1 MNWYDYGARHYDA
14 ALGRWHAKDPS
25 SEKYYGV
32 SPYTYC
38 INNPAKLID
47 INGEDS
53 YEYNVATRQLT
64 WINDVGGSKK
74 QTIDFVKD
82 NKFINSAEV
91 NGENAYVY
99 ALKDAF
105 VVTNFDAH
113 FDDQGYNAISGYEYS
128 LDDFK
133 MRNEI
138 LKDPNPIG
146 SYILESERNHVA
158 EPITR
163 RDAEMTYGH
172 SLMGLMTLSRAMDTA
187 LNLVDTGAG
196 STRKMK
202 GYSSSQTLLR
212 TTPSGQ
218 NTKNSWNLFLK
229 ANKGKYRGPNWEKR
243 AKNDYFNSSY
253 YKRK

>member
-1 MNWYDYGARHYDA
+1 
-14 ALGRWHAKDPS
+14 
-25 SEKYYGV
+25 
-32 SPYTYC
+32 
-38 INNPAKLID
+38 
-47 INGEDS
+47 
-53 YEYNVATRQLT
+53 
-64 WINDVGGSKK
+64 
-74 QTIDFVKD
+74 
-82 NKFINSAEV
+82 
-91 NGENAYVY
+91 
-99 ALKDAF
+99 
-105 VVTNFDAH
+105 
-113 FDDQGYNAISGYEYS
+113 
-128 LDDFK
+128 

-229 ANKGKYRGPNWEKR
+229 ANKGKYRGPIGKSELKMIISIHHIIKENETNLSFFHVVNNTIFLSKDR
-243 AKNDYFNSSY
+243 YRQNRRTANNSLAEW
-253 YKRK
+253 RNFEI